1 MTPRDLALHWR
12 ERADLLER
20 YGAREA
26 AEALRACASDL
37 EASVAMQEAEA
48 LTLAEAAEVS
58 GYAVDSLA
66 RLIKTGKLRN
76 VGRKRAP
83 RVRAA
88 DLPRKPTRTHV
99 ADASRQTARLTAE
112 RRTS

>member
-1 MTPRDLALHWR
+1 VNPRDLGLHWR
-12 ERADLLER
+12 ERAELLER
-20 YGAREA
+20 YGARAA
-26 AEALRACASDL
+26 AEALRACASEL
-37 EASVAMQEAEA
+37 EASVAIQDAEA
-48 LTLAEAAEVS
+48 LTLAEAAVVS

-66 RLIKTGKLRN
+66 RLIRTGKLRN
-76 VGRKRAP
+76 IGRKRAP
-83 RVRAA
+83 RVLAA